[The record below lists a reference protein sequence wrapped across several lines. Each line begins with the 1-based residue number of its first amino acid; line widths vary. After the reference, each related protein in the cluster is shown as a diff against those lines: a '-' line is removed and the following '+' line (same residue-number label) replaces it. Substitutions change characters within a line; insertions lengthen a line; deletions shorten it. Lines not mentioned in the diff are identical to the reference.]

1 MNMKTI
7 KNILYALFALAAFVM
22 VGCTNDQTYTPGGD
36 LSGEQIYI
44 DNSTSVFYVKT
55 AEEKEEEAKELKQLS
70 KGVHQVAEAYTDD
83 SHIDLVV
90 ARKSGN
96 KAEYQF
102 NVMLT
107 MLAEDVALFTLPE
120 GSTQAYQDA
129 AAKTVTYT
137 VPCVFDAEVAETTLR
152 IGFDIDAI
160 ETNTEYEFVAEL
172 EDKENASNY
181 GASEFEFSIMH
192 SLPVE
197 LPFEDVGLVTLEET
211 FFRDMLGAPT
221 TPYSDCI
228 IQIHKDDKKAIDDAK
243 AAGTTPKFAAGYVR
257 FYVPRVMYQIAAAS
271 VAAGDGAFEETE
283 LDYYAQGCGLMLC
296 MTPNYEFIAE
306 AANLSNPHPMYPT
319 QAPTGYSSYPV
330 VPVSSVDGSLLS
342 VSLTG
347 QERMYLGEV
356 PLYITGYGDVY
367 LTLFPSMYD
376 FGTVSRTMNTY
387 SCGVAYW
394 AINSES
400 GSLWPKPI
408 NITWDKNTLEDDWA
422 NYFKVDYNNDVDY
435 HKMGEGV
442 FTSEYQSNFATKA
455 LYTGI
460 ESVSGATVYYIYDPY
475 GTVTAETGALGLALT
490 WNGATAKLIENQPL
504 NMQWNGRELY
514 ASQSQNIDSAIEF
527 NEKGAIK
534 KITLGLAI
542 VNEEGA
548 VLGDYTETFDIE
560 ANTVG
565 LEAFLGEH
573 THVCYSLVGEGD
585 PSNQSNTF
593 SAAVSETA
601 TPVVIEQAVDAKG
614 QPIKNK
620 VVIKGLIDSYYTT
633 ALGGVDSYLEATYD
647 PISDRIDVPAQFF
660 HGVEWDGTRLGMEAS
675 DFAEYGLK
683 EVPAIYPYFQ
693 PGVTTFGLYN
703 YGSAAAPV
711 YYWNSEIVEN
721 ADRLSIYRDAE
732 TGVLYFDGSFNSTDA
747 ADGYA
752 IVMGFYAGGSWVLE
766 SHPLMGWGLYVTFGS
781 PQLGISYPCLIPGE
795 QGGGAEPG
803 AAQQKFASRNRKAA
817 NLKFAKRGEKMPS
830 LGLTIK
836 K

>member
-70 KGVHQVAEAYTDD
+70 KGVHQVASTYEDD
-83 SHIDLVV
+83 SYIDLLV
-90 ARKSGN
+90 ARKSGHTE
-96 KAEYQF
+96 EYAF

-152 IGFDIDAI
+152 IEFDIDAI

-197 LPFEDVGLVTLEET
+197 LPFEDCGTVTFDSEWWWET
-211 FFRDMLGAPT
+211 PV
-221 TPYSDCI
+221 YSDII
-228 IQIHKDDKKAIDDAK
+228 IQVHKDDKKALEDGNELTHIRFFI
-243 AAGTTPKFAAGYVR
+243 PKL
-257 FYVPRVMYQIAAAS
+257 MYQLASAS
-271 VAAGDGAFEETE
+271 VAAGDGCFTEEY
-283 LDYYAQGCGLMLC
+283 LDYFASGDGVMFA
-296 MTPNYEFIAE
+296 MTPNYEIFYDYE
-306 AANLSNPHPMYPT
+306 AKYPHPVFPGDGKKYPMCVAAGIGPDGSMNYLT
-319 QAPTGYSSYPV
+319 SADGTLMAVIMLPATHSSYGPIYPFWFPGTSAEPTRV
-330 VPVSSVDGSLLS
+330 MN
-342 VSLTG
+342 TFT
-347 QERMYLGEV
+347 Y
-356 PLYITGYGDVY
+356 PLYYYALQAGG
-367 LTLFPSMYD
+367 
-376 FGTVSRTMNTY
+376 G
-387 SCGVAYW
+387 
-394 AINSES
+394 
-400 GSLWPKPI
+400 WPDTPMSF
-408 NITWDKNTLEDDWA
+408 TWDKNTLEDDWA

-442 FTSEYQSNFATKA
+442 FTSEYQSNFATKT

-460 ESVSGATVYYIYDPY
+460 ESVSGATVYYIDNPY
-475 GTVTAETGALGLALT
+475 GTATDETGALGLALT
-490 WNGATAKLIENQPL
+490 WNGTIAKLVDNQPL

-514 ASQSQNIDSAIEF
+514 ASQSQNIDSTIEF

-573 THVCYSLVGEGD
+573 THVYYSVYG
-585 PSNQSNTF
+585 
-593 SAAVSETA
+593 AADRSTEEA
-601 TPVVIEQAVDAKG
+601 YYNSLYEAIAGSQTPVVIEQAKDAKG
-614 QPIKNK
+614 NPIKNK
-620 VVIKGLIDSYYTT
+620 VIIKGLIDSYYT
-633 ALGGVDSYLEATYD
+633 AVLGGADSYLEATYD

-660 HGVEWDGTRLGMEAS
+660 HGAEWDGKPLGLS
-675 DFAEYGLK
+675 DEYFSYYYG
-683 EVPAIYPYFQ
+683 VSSMPALYPYFQ
-693 PGVTTFGLYN
+693 PGVTNAADYN
-703 YGSAAAPV
+703 YGTSDAPD
-711 YYWNSEIVEN
+711 YKWTSELLET
-721 ADRLSIYRDAE
+721 ADRISIYKDAT
-732 TGVLYFDGSFNSTDA
+732 TGYLVFDSSFNSADA

-752 IVMGFYAGGSWVLE
+752 IVMGFHDGSSWVMDYVNLALYTTF
-766 SHPLMGWGLYVTFGS
+766 SWPQMGVNNPFLVPT
-781 PQLGISYPCLIPGE
+781 P
-795 QGGGAEPG
+795 QGGGAEPV